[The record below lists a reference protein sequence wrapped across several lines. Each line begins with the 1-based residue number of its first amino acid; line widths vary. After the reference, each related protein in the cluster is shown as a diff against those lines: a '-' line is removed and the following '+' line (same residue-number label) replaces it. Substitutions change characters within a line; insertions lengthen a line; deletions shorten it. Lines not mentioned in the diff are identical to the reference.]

1 MLNTELFALKFD
13 VEKSFLM
20 YVFLS
25 LGSQG
30 NSDEL
35 QTLELDRFKFKFRLH
50 PLLHVWTYKLYF
62 YFLLSK
68 GLK

>member
-1 MLNTELFALKFD
+1 MFDSFLSSSCLVNRMLNTELFALKFD

-50 PLLHVWTYKLYF
+50 PLLHV
-62 YFLLSK
+62 
-68 GLK
+68 